1 MADATAITLE
11 ILRSSVPEVEFVTEL
26 PPDVPTAP
34 TVMVT
39 QTGGTESD
47 FLLEPII
54 TLTCWGETDPAA
66 NALATDCIHSMSA
79 AAESHPLLSA
89 SSLVNKS
96 RDSWTA
102 TGQSRY
108 MVQLKLTINV

>member
-11 ILRSSVPEVEFVTEL
+11 VLRDSMPEVEFVTEL
-26 PPDVPTAP
+26 PPEVPTAP

-54 TLTCWGETDPAA
+54 TLTCWGKDDPAA
-66 NALATDCIHSMSA
+66 NALSTDCMHAMSV

-108 MVQLKLTINV
+108 MVQLQLTINV